1 MLGSYNTT
9 AAGGR
14 SEFRDVD
21 RDLSGADTDR
31 ETVDE
36 ATDDE
41 HTDVLSGAGDDGTND
56 PDGTA
61 DLNSPATTELIRK
74 VTRDE
79 STDERATRHTISSQS
94 LKIQGM
100 VLESTYAAVI
110 PPCTSAVGPEQSS
123 SGPVKG
129 GPLGPWLK

>member
-1 MLGSYNTT
+1 MSHQEFVEWVLTSDRPLLGSYNTT

-41 HTDVLSGAGDDGTND
+41 HADVLSGAGDDGTND
-56 PDGTA
+56 PDGTT

-79 STDERATRHTISSQS
+79 STDERTTRHTVLSQL
-94 LKIQGM
+94 LKM
-100 VLESTYAAVI
+100 
-110 PPCTSAVGPEQSS
+110 
-123 SGPVKG
+123 
-129 GPLGPWLK
+129 

>member
-56 PDGTA
+56 PDGTSN
-61 DLNSPATTELIRK
+61 LNSPAATELIRK

-79 STDERATRHTISSQS
+79 STDERATRHAVSSQL
-94 LKIQGM
+94 LKM
-100 VLESTYAAVI
+100 
-110 PPCTSAVGPEQSS
+110 
-123 SGPVKG
+123 
-129 GPLGPWLK
+129 